1 MKIYSFRQQGK
12 RKNNEDYQGKN
23 DSVVTVCDGM
33 GGHAAGEVASKF
45 VVEETLKMF
54 ADSNEELTKDIIN
67 ERLSSIQ
74 VKLSGLL
81 EDNPDK
87 EGMGTTF
94 TGVFPGRNFWHVAHI
109 GDSRVYFVRP
119 SENLIWHTWDHSMV
133 GELMR
138 MNEITRERGRNHP
151 MANRISRAIIA
162 NRDGKTAIADVAKI
176 DNLRKGDLFLLCSDG
191 IGDAWRDDE
200 ICELL
205 CDENISAEKKL
216 NTIKEK
222 CDKESND
229 NNTAYLIEIEE
240 KDVISNGDNN
250 ELKWIPLKDL
260 QDNYQLYLK
269 EEAEENDVVQLVEDE
284 NPKPSNTKGNA
295 KPNQSKAV
303 VPNKKP
309 QNSPKNKKMSKL
321 QEMWR
326 NYKRFFLGM
335 VILVA
340 FVLLCGIVVN
350 HYQHPE
356 DGKVLK
362 NEIETVNVPES
373 KNNGAA
379 KSSGSKKDD
388 KPITV
393 TEDIRPDN
401 TVTVTEVNGQ
411 DTPVVDGHNEGQ
423 DGFTQNPI
431 QQILQ
436 NMSPAGNQSGNLGGN
451 PEGNQSGNPE
461 GNQSGNPEGNQS
473 GNPEG
478 NQSGNLGGDPEG
490 NQSEAPKPQPDTTK
504 QNPQS
509 QGGEGISI

>member
-67 ERLSSIQ
+67 ERLSSVQ

-162 NRDGKTAIADVAKI
+162 NRDGKTALADVAKI

-229 NNTAYLIEIEE
+229 NNTAYLIEIEG

-250 ELKWIPLKDL
+250 ELRWIPLKDL

-284 NPKPSNTKGNA
+284 NPKP
-295 KPNQSKAV
+295 NQNKAV
-303 VPNKKP
+303 VPNQKP
-309 QNSPKNKKMSKL
+309 QNNPKITSRSKKMPKL

-326 NYKRFFLGM
+326 NYKRFFLGI
-335 VILVA
+335 VILVV
-340 FVLLCGIVVN
+340 FVLFCGIVVN

-356 DGKVLK
+356 DGKVQK
-362 NEIETVNVPES
+362 NEMENVNSVPGNKDNGTAKPSENEKVDNPATVT
-373 KNNGAA
+373 
-379 KSSGSKKDD
+379 DD
-388 KPITV
+388 NMPGNTV
-393 TEDIRPDN
+393 TETDN
-401 TVTVTEVNGQ
+401 VRVE
-411 DTPVVDGHNEGQ
+411 EG
-423 DGFTQNPI
+423 
-431 QQILQ
+431 
-436 NMSPAGNQSGNLGGN
+436 
-451 PEGNQSGNPE
+451 
-461 GNQSGNPEGNQS
+461 
-473 GNPEG
+473 
-478 NQSGNLGGDPEG
+478 
-490 NQSEAPKPQPDTTK
+490 TK
-504 QNPQS
+504 
-509 QGGEGISI
+509 I